1 MSFNTNENKMLLWD
15 VLKDTGKFNSLTPS
29 LQKSIKF
36 EFETTM
42 NEIDKQYNNHTLLD
56 KNKFFIQNFTYKL
69 DTFQSTPTFFN
80 DSLNQNAYTAEDIQN
95 QRTKEISDQFNK
107 KKMEMDELL
116 IAKKPEEVDFND
128 NSKKDEPLENID
140 AILQKTIQQRNIEIE
155 SINTSYD
162 QKKAKKWLDSEKKIT
177 FKDEPENIILETH
190 DTEVKHVNDNG
201 KLFDML
207 EILTTNQTKILE
219 NQVKILD
226 KLDKLDKLDNDSIS

>member
-1 MSFNTNENKMLLWD
+1 MSFNTNENKVLLWD

-29 LQKSIKF
+29 LQKGIKF
-36 EFETTM
+36 EFENTM

-56 KNKFFIQNFTYKL
+56 KNKIFIQNFTYKL
-69 DTFQSTPTFFN
+69 DTFQSPPTFFN

-95 QRTKEISDQFNK
+95 QRTHEINEQFTQ

-155 SINTSYD
+155 NINTSYD
-162 QKKAKKWLDSEKKIT
+162 QKKAKKWLDNEKKIT
-177 FKDEPENIILETH
+177 FKEEPENIVLETY
-190 DTEVKHVNDNG
+190 DTEVLHNDDNK

-207 EILTTNQTKILE
+207 EILSTNQTKILE
-219 NQVKILD
+219 NQATILD
-226 KLDKLDKLDNDSIS
+226 KLDKLDNEYTA